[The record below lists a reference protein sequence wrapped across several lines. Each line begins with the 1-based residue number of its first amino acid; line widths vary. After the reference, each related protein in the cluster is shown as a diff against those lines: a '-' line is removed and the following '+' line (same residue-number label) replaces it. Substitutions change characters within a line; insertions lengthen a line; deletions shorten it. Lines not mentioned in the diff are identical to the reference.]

1 VCEPSPGRDILV
13 QVRGGASGRGTDG
26 AVSLGLSEV
35 LSALSHALDITEGQA
50 RGHAERSCVIGMRLA
65 TAIGVDEA
73 TRASLFYALL
83 LKDAGCSSNAAKVS
97 ALFGA
102 DDAMVKSSRRL
113 TDTSS
118 TSQAVLH
125 VLRTAGAGGTVLDR
139 ARRVGLVL
147 AAGREGARSLVEL
160 RCERGAAVAR
170 AIGLEEVVARAI
182 MDVDEHWDGGGYPAG
197 ISGDDISLPGRVL
210 CIAQTAEVFWRL
222 GGSDAACDVARRR
235 RGTWF
240 DPALVDALLALHD
253 DRGFW
258 SSLEA
263 PTVKQ
268 LEPADRVL
276 VADGERLDRVARA
289 FASVVDAKSP
299 YTAHHSEGVAEI
311 AVDVATAL
319 GLDTESRETLRRAA
333 LLHDIGKLG
342 VSNRILD
349 KPDRLNESE
358 WSAVRRHPR
367 LSMDILARVSA
378 FKAVAEI
385 AGAHHERLDGSGY
398 HRGLVAEQLDRPSRI
413 LAVADVAEALSANRP
428 YRSALGPDE
437 VLGIMRGDADR
448 ALDHDALAALEQV
461 LPVWSTAGD
470 GRR

>member
-1 VCEPSPGRDILV
+1 
-13 QVRGGASGRGTDG
+13 
-26 AVSLGLSEV
+26 VSLGLSEV
-35 LSALSHALDITEGQA
+35 LSGLSHALDITEGQA

-65 TAIGVDEA
+65 AALGVDEP

-102 DDAMVKSSRRL
+102 DDAIVKSSRRL

-118 TSQAVLH
+118 TPQALLH
-125 VLRTAGAGGTVLDR
+125 VLRTAGAGGSVLDR
-139 ARRVGLVL
+139 ARHIGTVL
-147 AAGREGARSLVEL
+147 AAGRDGARSLVEL

-197 ISGDDISLPGRVL
+197 ISGDAISLPGRVL

-222 GGSDAACDVARRR
+222 GGSDAACDIASRR

-240 DPALVDALLALHD
+240 DPALVDALVALHD
-253 DRGFW
+253 DRHFW
-258 SSLEA
+258 NSLEA
-263 PTVKQ
+263 PAVEQ

-311 AVDVATAL
+311 AVDIASAL
-319 GLDTESRETLRRAA
+319 GLDTETRETLRRAA

-349 KPDRLNESE
+349 KPGRLNESE
-358 WSAVRRHPR
+358 WSTVRRHPEW
-367 LSMDILARVSA
+367 SMEILARVSA

-398 HRGLVAEQLDRPSRI
+398 HRGLVAEQLDPPSRI
-413 LAVADVAEALSANRP
+413 LAVADVAEALSADRP
-428 YRSALGPDE
+428 YRSALAPDE
-437 VLGIMRGDADR
+437 VLGIMRRDAGR
-448 ALDHDALAALEQV
+448 TLDHDALAALEQV
-461 LPVWSTAGD
+461 LPAWSRPMTEDA
-470 GRR
+470 RR